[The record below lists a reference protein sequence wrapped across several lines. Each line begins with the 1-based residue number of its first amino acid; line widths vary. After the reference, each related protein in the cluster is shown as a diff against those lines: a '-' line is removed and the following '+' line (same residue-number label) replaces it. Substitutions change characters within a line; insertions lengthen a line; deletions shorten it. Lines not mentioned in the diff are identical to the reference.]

1 MGRDTTTRRLVMPRS
16 GGLGPDPFGDDAQG
30 AAIEAHPYSACR
42 KPWWRSCSQTVMEY
56 SL

>member
-1 MGRDTTTRRLVMPRS
+1 MPRS